1 MNRFLNSPKIGI
13 GLQSRIH
20 SQRLPGKALLP
31 LGSAL
36 VLNQVMRRLKHLIAS
51 HFGLLT
57 DHQSASQFLPIAQ
70 KEGFDCIV
78 GDPED
83 VLDRY
88 YRFSKAYG
96 LDLVI
101 RATGDNPLVFVSYV
115 PEFIDHLI
123 QLPTLPDYATMRGLP
138 YGAGL
143 EFVAAKALETAWT
156 NATSPYHR
164 EHVCPYLYEHP
175 EDFHLYVVDAPNHLR
190 GADIRI
196 TLDTQEDYLFLQQ
209 LFHHSQIEVPGTDH
223 LVVQYAREIIQ
234 SVPIMEGRIN
244 ESSN

>member
-1 MNRFLNSPKIGI
+1 LITPKIGI
-13 GLQSRIH
+13 GLQSRLN

-31 LGSAL
+31 LGSTL
-36 VLNQVMRRLKHLIAS
+36 VLNQVMRRLKCLTAS

-57 DHQSASQFLPIAQ
+57 DQQSAPQFLPIAH

-88 YRFSKAYG
+88 YRYSKANG
-96 LDLVI
+96 LDLII

-115 PEFIDHLI
+115 PDFINQLR

-143 EFVAAKALETAWT
+143 EFIGAKALETAWT
-156 NATSPYHR
+156 NSTSHYHR

-175 EDFHLYVVDAPNHLR
+175 QDFLLFFADAPKHLK
-190 GADIRI
+190 GEDVRI
-196 TLDTQEDYLFLQQ
+196 TLDTQDDYLFLQR
-209 LFHHSQIEVPGTDH
+209 LFNVTQIEDPGTDQ
-223 LVVQYAREIIQ
+223 LVIQCARALTQ
-234 SVPIMEGRIN
+234 SSHNMQGRID
-244 ESSN
+244 ESSC